1 MEYNDRQVSPTPPI
15 CSEEPVTPPTTAP
28 APEPAPDRPDF
39 VVDTVT
45 DAGAIRGVIG
55 ALISPAFTVGYWV
68 LGILCLVLGLLLI
81 LLDGRPDILSVL
93 CLALGVA
100 ICILRLM
107 IPRRVA
113 EKQLKLLRESYG
125 GESVPLQL
133 VFWPQGL
140 VVNNK
145 LSGGHVN
152 FRYDLIRRLI
162 CKNGYLALV
171 TTAGQSVILP
181 LADVA
186 NQPDFLPYLLAK
198 CSQAKKK
205 GL

>member
-1 MEYNDRQVSPTPPI
+1 MEQYYDKTPCSQPPI
-15 CSEEPVTPPTTAP
+15 PPSDPVAGAATSP
-28 APEPAPDRPDF
+28 AQPAGDRPDF
-39 VVDTVT
+39 VVDSVT
-45 DAGAIRGVIG
+45 DAQSIRSVMGV
-55 ALISPAFTVGYWV
+55 LIPPLFTVGYWV

-81 LLDGRPDILSVL
+81 LLDGRPDTLSVL

-100 ICILRLM
+100 ICILRLL

-113 EKQLKLLRESYG
+113 EKQLRLARESYG
-125 GESVPLQL
+125 EDSVPMQI

-152 FRYDLIRRLI
+152 FRYDLIRRLVR
-162 CKNGYLALV
+162 KNGYLALT
-171 TTAGQSVILP
+171 TTAGQSVILRP
-181 LADVA
+181 EDLEA
-186 NQPDFLPYLLAK
+186 NPGLLPYLLAK
-198 CSQAKKK
+198 CPQAKKK

>member
-1 MEYNDRQVSPTPPI
+1 MEQYYDNTPCSQPPVPPFDPITGAATPP
-15 CSEEPVTPPTTAP
+15 AQ
-28 APEPAPDRPDF
+28 DRPDF
-39 VVDTVT
+39 VVDSVT
-45 DAGAIRGVIG
+45 DAQSIRSVMGG
-55 ALISPAFTVGYWV
+55 LISPLFTVGYWV

-81 LLDGRPDILSVL
+81 LLDGRPDTLSVL

-100 ICILRLM
+100 ICILRLL

-125 GESVPLQL
+125 GDSVPMQL

-140 VVNNK
+140 VVNNE

-152 FRYDLIRRLI
+152 FRYEVIRRLI
-162 CKNGYLALV
+162 YKKGYLALS
-171 TTAGQSVILP
+171 TTAGQSVILRP
-181 LADVA
+181 EDLEA
-186 NQPDFLPYLLAK
+186 NPGLLPYLLAK
-198 CSQAKKK
+198 CPGAKKK

>member
-1 MEYNDRQVSPTPPI
+1 MEQYYDKTPCSQPPVPPSDPITGAATPP
-15 CSEEPVTPPTTAP
+15 AQ
-28 APEPAPDRPDF
+28 DRPDF
-39 VVDTVT
+39 VVDSVT
-45 DAGAIRGVIG
+45 DAQSIRSVMGV
-55 ALISPAFTVGYWV
+55 LISPLFTVGYWV

-81 LLDGRPDILSVL
+81 LLDGRPDTLSVL

-100 ICILRLM
+100 ICILRLQ

-113 EKQLKLLRESYG
+113 EKQLKLARESYG
-125 GESVPLQL
+125 GDSIPMQL

-152 FRYDLIRRLI
+152 FRYEVIRRLI
-162 CKNGYLALV
+162 YKKGYLALT
-171 TTAGQSVILP
+171 TTAGQSVILRP
-181 LADVA
+181 EDLEA
-186 NQPDFLPYLLAK
+186 NPDLLPYLLAK
-198 CSQAKKK
+198 CPGAKKK